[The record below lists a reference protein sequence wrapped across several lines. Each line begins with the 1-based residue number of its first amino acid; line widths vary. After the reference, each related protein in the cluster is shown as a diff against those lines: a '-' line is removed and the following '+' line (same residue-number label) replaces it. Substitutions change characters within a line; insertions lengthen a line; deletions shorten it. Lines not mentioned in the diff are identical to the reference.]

1 MYPWSSSAML
11 ILESNHVIGLRLMK
25 LAFGGSEAGHEAGLM
40 VIEKIA
46 AAVEASE
53 TLLRGGTVA
62 SVVDRYREH
71 VGANAV
77 RLGKLK

>member
-1 MYPWSSSAML
+1 MYPWSPSAML

-25 LAFGGSEAGHEAGLM
+25 LACGGSEAGHEAVLM
-40 VIEKIA
+40 VTEKLA
-46 AAVEASE
+46 AAVEAGE
-53 TLLRGGTVA
+53 TFLRGGTVA

-77 RLGKLK
+77 RLGRGG